1 MNRGSNLRKI
11 EGVRLISKAET
22 QFTLLIEDPIADR
35 VHLEKYIFTAEEG
48 EVRILAV
55 RRSSKFIGN
64 YVN

>member
-22 QFTLLIEDPIADR
+22 QFALLIEDPVTDR
-35 VHLEKYIFTAEEG
+35 VHLEEYIFATEEG
-48 EVRILAV
+48 EVRVLAV